1 MFQIAKEREK
11 EAIKIF
17 EREEQGTKIK
27 EEVRLGSEDYQV
39 FKSQLQARIDQH
51 KKEALD
57 NEDLFERQKKL

>member
-1 MFQIAKEREK
+1 
-11 EAIKIF
+11 
-17 EREEQGTKIK
+17 
-27 EEVRLGSEDYQV
+27 VRLGSEDYQV